1 VTETLIT
8 FTGELV
14 DLEQAPV
21 DVIGQI
27 AEDIDRRL
35 EELRSDKRALGDE
48 ITRRLDFE
56 GRRSLEI
63 GHWRFETTAPE
74 EREIDVPALQAVLLD
89 LVVEGTISQKKA
101 DRVIAWTPKV
111 VWTEL
116 KYAGTGALPRTGLD
130 VAPLLIAGV
139 LLIVIAMG
147 IKAHV

>member
-116 KYAGTGALPRTGLD
+116 KSLTTDPRCQARINRTISMKPATRYGK
-130 VAPLLIAGV
+130 VKRG
-139 LLIVIAMG
+139 
-147 IKAHV
+147 